1 MVLVT
6 ILALA
11 VLGFVG
17 KLIYDVQQNKKKP
30 TQTETEFADKEAFQ
44 KLAGIT
50 PVNPNDEI
58 REILVKNNVI
68 GKQQIIDALVKAA
81 ENSEFPKPD
90 ESINVR
96 TTKITTIDTNF
107 GSDNDPLASVPM
119 SRVSKEAKQK
129 MAEIAKQDINIQIE
143 KNVEKFAT
151 LTNQTKCGCGR
162 SETGFCTGL
171 HRIPKKA
178 WADGVRD
185 IPAEKPKRTYKKK
198 TPKA

>member
-30 TQTETEFADKEAFQ
+30 TQNEDGFDKDTFQ
-44 KLAGIT
+44 KLAGIKPIET
-50 PVNPNDEI
+50 TASELPTNLTTKKLNE
-58 REILVKNNVI
+58 
-68 GKQQIIDALVKAA
+68 QIVEALLKAA
-81 ENSEFPKPD
+81 ENSEFPKQD
-90 ESINVR
+90 ETINVR

-129 MAEIAKQDINIQIE
+129 MAEIAKEDINVQIE

-178 WADGVRD
+178 WVDGVRE
-185 IPAEKPKRTYKKK
+185 IPAEKPKRKYTKSK
-198 TPKA
+198 TK